1 MTSVFAVTVN
11 EEDEEAKEKLR
22 LAALS
27 SERPGGEWGQAPAGQ
42 GELSFVLDG
51 PPLSP
56 DFVHALAAHQLLPTC
71 VILLEDSEEPVGRV
85 RTDAAKVKRGRGG
98 TRREVDG
105 RL

>member
-1 MTSVFAVTVN
+1 MFAVTVN
-11 EEDEEAKEKLR
+11 EEDEEAKAKLR

-27 SERPGGEWGQAPAGQ
+27 SEGPGGEWGQAPAGQ

-98 TRREVDG
+98 RRRGVDG